1 MIFNQSIN
9 IQPISPE
16 KMWPLKINER
26 KNMTEPWHDKTNKVN
41 VRPAKTQ
48 ISLGIRPVW
57 SESSLSAW
65 RKLGSLATHW
75 AHSEDWSDWVDAQ
88 ADLSLHWPHSHLLV
102 LSCCGSCLK
111 PFLQT
116 FVPWSV
122 LVFSSH
128 PPDVELS
135 STGRTV
141 HVSLDSDALDA
152 FLDH

>member
-1 MIFNQSIN
+1 MIFNHSIN

-26 KNMTEPWHDKTNKVN
+26 KNMTEPWHDKTNKVT

-65 RKLGSLATHW
+65 RKLGSLAAHW

-102 LSCCGSCLK
+102 LSCCSLCLK
-111 PFLQT
+111 PILQT

-141 HVSLDSDALDA
+141 HVSLD
-152 FLDH
+152 